1 MRLNRRNFLSII
13 LLFVGGGL
21 YKEIFADHPEL
32 SPISNHDDILR
43 EAALGLSGFVLDNP
57 PVEQLIVL
65 EERLLGKNW
74 SSNVRN
80 VADFDAWVYE
90 RVTSDFLE
98 HKTVNLNGWIVSKFE
113 RDLVI
118 YAFLVQTSHGVLIE
132 EDSDSF
138 ESAKTVD
145 FVTVKDWG
153 PRSTCVG
160 MPFNSQSDG
169 HSGHWFSIDSY
180 NGRLVIYIGGIAI
193 STTKGA
199 DVLTTKVEGATL
211 TQLTGAAGLLDIMV
225 YDPVRN
231 IKQKI
236 GIFEVFS
243 QPPRAFTVNSKESRF
258 FGEVLEWGPKKMTI
272 SQFTGSEKMPVW
284 IKTSCAPDSTVINLA
299 DNILKTVVS
308 SNLISGTFDITNA
321 EIKSGQF
328 DLILIDLKSGE
339 SVLVGTLELAD

>member
-21 YKEIFADHPEL
+21 YKEIFAGHPEL
-32 SPISNHDDILR
+32 NPISNHDDILR
-43 EAALGLSGFVLDNP
+43 EAALSLWGFVLDNP

-74 SSNVRN
+74 SNVKN

-98 HKTVNLNGWIVSKFE
+98 HKTVNLNGWIVSEFE

-118 YAFLVQTSHGVLIE
+118 YAFLVQTSHGVLRK
-132 EDSDSF
+132 EDAGSF
-138 ESAKTVD
+138 ESAETVD
-145 FVTVKDWG
+145 FLTVEDWG

-160 MPFNSQSDG
+160 MPFNPQSDG
-169 HSGHWFSIDSY
+169 HSSHWFSIDSY
-180 NGRLVIYIGGIAI
+180 NGRLAIYIGGVAI
-193 STTKGA
+193 STTKGTN
-199 DVLTTKVEGATL
+199 VLTTKVEGATL
-211 TQLTGAAGLLDIMV
+211 AQLTGAAGLLDIMV
-225 YDPVRN
+225 YDPIRN

-243 QPPRAFTVNSKESRF
+243 QPPRAFTMNSKESRF
-258 FGEVLEWGPKKMTI
+258 FGEILEWGPKKMTI

-284 IKTSCAPDSTVINLA
+284 IKTSCAPDSAVINLA
-299 DNILKTVVS
+299 GNILKTVVS
-308 SNLISGTFDITNA
+308 SNFISGMFDITNE

-339 SVLVGTLELAD
+339 SVLVGALELTD